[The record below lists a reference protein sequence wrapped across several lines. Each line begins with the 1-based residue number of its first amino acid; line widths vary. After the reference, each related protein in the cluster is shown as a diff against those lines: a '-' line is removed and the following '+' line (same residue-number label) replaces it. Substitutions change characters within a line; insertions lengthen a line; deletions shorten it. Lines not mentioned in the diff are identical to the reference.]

1 MSGDGTLKAGPLP
14 PGGMIGFFVADQ
26 HSDGNRGELE
36 VLHAAQF
43 EQEPA
48 LTGSPTVDAAGARPR
63 RCDCPRRT
71 LSCQRPQQ
79 RASDLQFLA
88 NPFGAGTG
96 SWPGEL
102 QT

>member
-1 MSGDGTLKAGPLP
+1 
-14 PGGMIGFFVADQ
+14 MIGFFVADQ
-26 HSDGNRGELE
+26 HRDGSRGELE

-43 EQEPA
+43 EQPPA
-48 LTGSPTVDAAGARPR
+48 LTGAPTVYAAGARPR
-63 RCDCPRRT
+63 RCHGPRRT
-71 LSCQRPQQ
+71 LSCQRPQ
-79 RASDLQFLA
+79 RHASDLQFLA